1 MLYGQ
6 LTVYKAFLPSR
17 AEYCCYAYDITIS
30 VSLRGRESLTLT
42 PRAHR
47 LSCGYENDAA
57 VTQQVIILGYTLSIL
72 IYLVIYTVAK
82 T

>member
-1 MLYGQ
+1 MLMTSPS
-6 LTVYKAFLPSR
+6 LFLYVGGR
-17 AEYCCYAYDITIS
+17 
-30 VSLRGRESLTLT
+30 VSHLT

-47 LSCGYENDAA
+47 LSCGYENDAV